1 MLQKY
6 FKYIICISILIAGE
20 AFGQTTTQKWT
31 LIIGAKQTSTFTDSQ
46 SCFTRCKNEIY
57 NAIAQGFL
65 TAGID
70 SFVSAGG
77 VIKVYISLGQKFQL
91 AKLNP
96 GNAEE
101 EVLSRIGY
109 RERFFSEKPFNPEE
123 IRRLIDKMLKYY
135 ENNGYPF
142 ATVSLDNVKI
152 YHDSISANLK
162 VNKRELIRVDSMEIV
177 GTSSLKRSYLYNY
190 TGIKSGSIYNENL
203 IKQIDRRINQLP
215 FARTTKPVQ
224 IYFTGSKARIIAFID
239 QKKASQLD
247 GIVGFAPRSNINN
260 KLVLTGELN
269 LNLQNLFGTGKTF
282 ELHYRS
288 FLINSQDLKVRMV
301 YPYLFNSPIGV
312 DYYFGML
319 KFDSLYLQVEND
331 AGFQYALGGSN
342 YLKTFYNVQNTSLL
356 SVDTN
361 SVKNNR
367 QLPQFAD
374 MHTYLYGLS
383 LKLNFLNYP
392 ANPTKGILIE
402 ASFGAGIK
410 KIKKN
415 NTIKE
420 IVFTDSQS
428 KKYTLYDSL
437 ELRSTQLKA
446 SLNLDKF
453 WQLNKANVLRTQVIS
468 ATLSAKEIFT
478 NELFRIG
485 GIKTLKGFDEQ
496 SIFATSYAILTI
508 EYRYIL
514 GTNSNFILFTNGA
527 WYERNTRQIKLS
539 DTPFGFGAGV
549 NFETGAG
556 IFSLYYALGHQF
568 NNPIEIKQ
576 GKVHFGLVNYF

>member
-6 FKYIICISILIAGE
+6 FKYIICISFLIAGE
-20 AFGQTTTQKWT
+20 TFGQTAEKWK
-31 LIIGAKQTSTFTDSQ
+31 LIIDTKHISSFTDSI
-46 SCFTRCKNEIY
+46 SCFSQCKAEI
-57 NAIAQGFL
+57 NKAIAQGFL

-70 SFVSAGG
+70 SVFSSDG
-77 VIKVYISLGQKFQL
+77 VRNVYISLGKKFHL

-96 GNAEE
+96 GNGEE

-123 IRRLIDKMLKYY
+123 VKRLMEKMLKYY

-142 ATVSLDNVKI
+142 ATINLDSIKI
-152 YHDSISANLK
+152 NHDSVTASLK

-177 GTSSLKRSYLYNY
+177 GTSSIKRSYLYNY

-203 IKQIDRRINQLP
+203 IKQIDKRINQLP
-215 FARTTKPVQ
+215 FAKTTKPVQ
-224 IYFTGSKARIIAFID
+224 IYFTGSKARIITFID

-288 FLINSQDLKVRMV
+288 FLINSQDLKVRIV

-312 DYYFGML
+312 DYYFGLL

-342 YLKTFYNVQNTSLL
+342 YLKSFYNIQNTSLL

-361 SVKNNR
+361 SIKNNR

-428 KKYTLYDSL
+428 KNYTLYDSL
-437 ELRSTQLKA
+437 ELKSMQVKA
-446 SLNLDKF
+446 FLNLDKF
-453 WQLNKANVLRTQVIS
+453 WPLNKTNVLRTQIS
-468 ATLSAKEIFT
+468 AATLSAKEIFT

-496 SIFATSYAILTI
+496 SIFATSYSILTI

-514 GTNSNFILFTNGA
+514 GTNSNFILFTNAA
-527 WYERNTRQIKLS
+527 WYERNTRQIKVS
-539 DTPFGFGAGV
+539 DTPLGFGAGV

-568 NNPIEIKQ
+568 NNPIELKQ

>member
-6 FKYIICISILIAGE
+6 FKYIICVCFLIAGKT
-20 AFGQTTTQKWT
+20 FGQTAERWVLQ
-31 LIIGAKQTSTFTDSQ
+31 INSKQISSFTDSL
-46 SCFTRCKNEIY
+46 SCFTQGKIEITK
-57 NAIAQGFL
+57 AIAQGFL

-70 SFVSAGG
+70 SVVATNGLH
-77 VIKVYISLGQKFQL
+77 VVYISLGSKYRL
-91 AKLNP
+91 IKLNP
-96 GNAEE
+96 DNGEE

-109 RERFFSEKPFNPEE
+109 RERLFAEKPFNPEE
-123 IRRLIDKMLKYY
+123 VKRIIEKILRYY

-142 ATVSLDNVKI
+142 ATVSFDSVKI
-152 YHDSISANLK
+152 NHDSITANLR
-162 VNKRELIRVDSMEIV
+162 VNKKQLIFVDSIEIV
-177 GTSSLKRSYLYNY
+177 GNSSLKRKYLYNY
-190 TGIKSGSIYNENL
+190 TGIKSGSLYNENL
-203 IKQIDRRINQLP
+203 IKQINKRINQLS
-215 FARTTKPVQ
+215 FAKTTKPIQ
-224 IYFTGSKARIIAFID
+224 IYFTGSKARIITFID

-247 GIVGFAPRSNINN
+247 GVVGFAPRSNINN

-288 FLINSQDLKVRMV
+288 FLINSQDLKVRLV
-301 YPYLFNSPIGV
+301 YPYLANSPVGV
-312 DYYFGML
+312 DYYFALL

-331 AGFQYALGGSN
+331 IGFQYALGGSN
-342 YLKTFYNVQNTSLL
+342 YFKTFYNIQNTSLL

-374 MHTYLYGLS
+374 MYTYLYGLS
-383 LKLNFLNYP
+383 MKLNFLNYP

-420 IVFTDSQS
+420 IVFTDSRS
-428 KKYTLYDSL
+428 KKYTLYDSM
-437 ELRSTQLKA
+437 ELRSMQLKA
-446 SLNLDKF
+446 TINIDKF
-453 WQLNKANVLRTQVIS
+453 WPLNKTNAVRTQIS
-468 ATLSAKEIFT
+468 AATLSAKEIFT

-496 SIFATSYAILTI
+496 SIFANSYAILTM

-514 GTNSNFILFTNGA
+514 GINSNFILFTNAA

-539 DTPFGFGAGV
+539 DTPLGFGAGI

-556 IFSLYYALGHQF
+556 IFSLYYALGRQF
-568 NNPIEIKQ
+568 NNPIQLKQ

>member
-1 MLQKY
+1 M
-6 FKYIICISILIAGE
+6 
-20 AFGQTTTQKWT
+20 
-31 LIIGAKQTSTFTDSQ
+31 LIIDSRHMSSFTDSI
-46 SCFTRCKNEIY
+46 SCFTQCKTEI
-57 NAIAQGFL
+57 NKAIAQGFL

-70 SFVSAGG
+70 STLSVDSICNVYVS
-77 VIKVYISLGQKFQL
+77 IGQKFHL

-96 GNAEE
+96 GNGEE

-109 RERFFSEKPFNPEE
+109 RERIFSEKPFNPEE
-123 IRRLIDKMLKYY
+123 VKRLIEKMLKYY

-142 ATVSLDNVKI
+142 ATINLDSIKI
-152 YHDSISANLK
+152 NHDSVTAGLR
-162 VNKRELIRVDSMEIV
+162 VNKRELIRVDSIEIV
-177 GTSSLKRSYLYNY
+177 GTSSIKRSYLYNY

-215 FARTTKPVQ
+215 FAKTTKPVQ
-224 IYFTGSKARIIAFID
+224 LYFTGSKARIITFID

-288 FLINSQDLKVRMV
+288 FLINSQDLKVRIV

-312 DYYFGML
+312 DYYFGLL

-342 YLKTFYNVQNTSLL
+342 YLKSFYNIQNTSLL

-361 SVKNNR
+361 SIKNNR

-383 LKLNFLNYP
+383 LKLNLLNYP

-428 KKYTLYDSL
+428 KNYTLYDSL
-437 ELRSTQLKA
+437 ELRSIQVKA

-453 WQLNKANVLRTQVIS
+453 WPLNKTNILRTS
-468 ATLSAKEIFT
+468 LSAATLSAKEIFT

-496 SIFATSYAILTI
+496 SIFATSYSILTV

-514 GTNSNFILFTNGA
+514 GTNSNFIVFTNAA
-527 WYERNTRQIKLS
+527 WYERNTRQVKVS
-539 DTPFGFGAGV
+539 DTPFGLGAGV

-568 NNPIEIKQ
+568 NNPIELKQ